1 MQSILGGDQ
10 HARAIPLG
18 DLSLEGP
25 RGEGDE
31 GRLDA
36 QLSQRADEGSGTRNE
51 KARLG
56 CSEVEKEGEGVG
68 TCPVERCP

>member
-1 MQSILGGDQ
+1 MLEQSRWVICPWKVQ
-10 HARAIPLG
+10 
-18 DLSLEGP
+18 E
-25 RGEGDE
+25 GEGDE

-36 QLSQRADEGSGTRNE
+36 QLSQRADEGSSTRNE

-56 CSEVEKEGEGVG
+56 CSEMEKEGEGVG

>member
-1 MQSILGGDQ
+1 MGE
-10 HARAIPLG
+10 
-18 DLSLEGP
+18 LSLEGP

-36 QLSQRADEGSGTRNE
+36 QLSQRADEGSSTRNE

-56 CSEVEKEGEGVG
+56 
-68 TCPVERCP
+68 

>member
-1 MQSILGGDQ
+1 M
-10 HARAIPLG
+10 G

-25 RGEGDE
+25 RGEGNEE

-36 QLSQRADEGSGTRNE
+36 QLSQRADEGSSTRNE

-56 CSEVEKEGEGVG
+56 
-68 TCPVERCP
+68 

>member
-1 MQSILGGDQ
+1 MGE
-10 HARAIPLG
+10 
-18 DLSLEGP
+18 LSLEGP

-31 GRLDA
+31 RRPDA
-36 QLSQRADEGSGTRNE
+36 QLSQRADEGSSTSNE